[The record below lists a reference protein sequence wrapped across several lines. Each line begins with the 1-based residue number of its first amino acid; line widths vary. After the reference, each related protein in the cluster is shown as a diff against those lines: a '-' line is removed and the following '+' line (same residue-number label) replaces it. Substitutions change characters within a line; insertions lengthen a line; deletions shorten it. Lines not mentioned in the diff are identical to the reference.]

1 MRQYLAAT
9 VLATAAFGVTA
20 SAESTA
26 DLVVDSGSTVSV
38 ELAVEISTSFGT
50 DTDADSVTKT
60 IEGVGIAVVG
70 ADAPPFLSL
79 ALPSLSFDLGAADF
93 NYQFF
98 CLPIIGCQNMD
109 VSVSNFVIG
118 LDAGGVSGPVKGG
131 NAAYPAAPFV
141 SSFDYSVSG
150 LADITGSNVVPD
162 VYSFGT
168 GVAASGDNLVLS
180 NMYLDSITFE
190 IDPVD
195 LPAGVNSVVITANV
209 DLSGTTM
216 SGLLVS
222 SGSPADFNG
231 DGQVNGADLGL
242 LLASW
247 GPCKGCPEDLN
258 GDGQVNGADLG
269 LMLADWG

>member
-9 VLATAAFGVTA
+9 VLATAVFGVTA

-26 DLVVDSGSTVSV
+26 DLVLVPGSTVSV
-38 ELAVEISTSFGT
+38 ELAVEINTSFGT
-50 DTDADSVTKT
+50 DTDADSATKT
-60 IEGVGIAVVG
+60 FDGVGSAVVG

-79 ALPSLSFDLGAADF
+79 GLPSLSFDLGSADF
-93 NYQFF
+93 SYEFF
-98 CLPIIGCQNMD
+98 CLPIIGCQGMD
-109 VSVSNFVIG
+109 VSVSNFLIG
-118 LDAGGVSGPVKGG
+118 LDAGGVSGPVKAG

-141 SSFDYSVSG
+141 SSFDYNVTG
-150 LADITGSNVVPD
+150 LANITGSNVVPD

-168 GVAASGDNLVLS
+168 GVSTSAGNLVLS
-180 NMYLDSITFE
+180 NMYLDPITFE
-190 IDPVD
+190 IPSED
-195 LPAGVNSVVITANV
+195 LPAGVNSVVITATV
-209 DLSGTTM
+209 DLSGATL
-216 SGLLVS
+216 SGPLVS
-222 SGSPADFNG
+222 SGPASDLNG

-247 GPCKGCPEDLN
+247 GTCKGCPEDLN

>member
-26 DLVVDSGSTVSV
+26 ELVLVPGSTVSV
-38 ELAVEISTSFGT
+38 ELAVSIDTSFGT
-50 DTDADSVTKT
+50 DTDADTVTKT
-60 IEGVGIAVVG
+60 FEGVGVAVVG

-79 ALPSLSFDLGAADF
+79 ALPSLSFDLGSADF
-93 NYQFF
+93 SYQFF
-98 CLPIIGCQNMD
+98 CLPIIGCQNMN

-118 LDAGGVSGPVKGG
+118 LDAGGVSGPVKAG

-141 SSFDYSVSG
+141 SSFDYDVSG

-168 GVAASGDNLVLS
+168 GVSESAGNLVLS
-180 NMYLDSITFE
+180 NMYLDPITFE

-195 LPAGVNSVVITANV
+195 LPAGVNAVVITATV
-209 DLSGTTM
+209 DLSGATL
-216 SGLLVS
+216 SGPLVS
-222 SGSPADFNG
+222 NGSPADFNG
-231 DGQVNGADLGL
+231 DGVVNGADLGL
-242 LLASW
+242 LLAAW
-247 GPCKGCPEDLN
+247 GPCTGCSEDLN